1 METPKT
7 ALGVFEQGVLKGAF
21 KQQNVI
27 FLYIYSYSVIAWEI
41 STLSFTGTACLNSTG
56 KNCPGTKDMVWKQ
69 TTTEQHIYIIYILN
83 YILHFI
89 ETFYIWMICI

>member
-27 FLYIYSYSVIAWEI
+27 FLYIYSYSVIA
-41 STLSFTGTACLNSTG
+41 
-56 KNCPGTKDMVWKQ
+56 
-69 TTTEQHIYIIYILN
+69 
-83 YILHFI
+83 
-89 ETFYIWMICI
+89 